1 MKRLLQ
7 GEINMHAWRTAVAA
21 CVGLVLLM
29 VSAPAQA
36 QYRLTTLVSN
46 QLDDRAPNTD
56 PLLVNPWGLTRSAT
70 SPWWVND
77 NISGWATLYNGTGTP
92 QSLKVLIPT
101 AGNGPVSPTG
111 LNGPGTPTG
120 IVFNGSPT
128 DFEVDGKPANF
139 IFATLDGTISA
150 FAGGV
155 NRNLAAIKVDNSA
168 NKASYTGL
176 AITSNSPGNNFLY
189 AADNTNNHIDM
200 FDGTYTLLKSFG
212 DPSIPISFSVFG
224 IQDING
230 QVYVTYAMSNGSADG
245 FVDVFKEDGTLVGT
259 LIQGVPLNQPW
270 GITLAPSNFG
280 PLSNTLLVSNN
291 STDGTINAFDPKTG
305 KSVGTIRD
313 QRGEK
318 IIFNQ
323 PWAIVFGGGATNNG
337 ATNELFVTVGP
348 GIAGQNENA
357 GIFASIVF
365 NPTNHRDHDD
375 DGGPK

>member
-365 NPTNHRDHDD
+365 NPTNNRDHDD
-375 DGGPK
+375 DGPR

>member
-224 IQDING
+224 IQDIDG
-230 QVYVTYAMSNGSADG
+230 QLYVTYAMSNGSADG